1 MTALPPSGLI
11 ENSVALALEEDLGL
25 GGDRTSNSIFPEE
38 TEGTAVIVARKGG
51 ILAGQAF
58 ATESFEQIEP
68 ECEIIWHKQD
78 GDQLKP
84 NDTIATIEGKVRTIL
99 TGERTALN
107 FLGHLSGIAT
117 LTAQYVEAIQGTT
130 ANIVDT
136 RKTTPTLR
144 FAEKYAVRVGG
155 GQNHRMRLDDAIL
168 IKDNHIAF
176 AGGIEQAITKT
187 RQDNGHM
194 IKIEVEV
201 DTLDQLKAC
210 LEHKIDA
217 VLLDNMSP
225 ETLKAAVKMVNGK
238 ITTEASGGV
247 TLDTVRAIAQTG
259 VDIISVGALTHSAP
273 CLDLGLDI
281 DIGKA

>member
-1 MTALPPSGLI
+1 MTALPPIGLI

-25 GGDRTSNSIFPEE
+25 GGDRTSNSIFPAD
-38 TEGTAVIVARKGG
+38 TQGTAIIAARQNG

-58 ATESFEQIEP
+58 ANESFEQIEP
-68 ECEIIWHKQD
+68 ECEVIWHKQD
-78 GDQLKP
+78 GDNLKP
-84 NDTIATIEGKVRTIL
+84 NETIATIEGKVRTIL

-117 LTAQYVEAIQGTT
+117 LTAQYVKAVKGTG

-176 AGGIEQAITKT
+176 AGGIEQAITKA

-201 DTLDQLKAC
+201 DTLEQLQEC
-210 LEHKIDA
+210 LKYKIDV
-217 VLLDNMSP
+217 VLLDNMAP
-225 ETLKAAVKMVNGK
+225 EMLKTAVEMVDGT
-238 ITTEASGGV
+238 IMTEASGGI

-281 DIGKA
+281 DIADA

>member
-1 MTALPPSGLI
+1 MTALPPIGLI
-11 ENSVALALEEDLGL
+11 ENCVALALEEDLGL
-25 GGDRTSNSIFPEE
+25 GGDRTTNSIFPAN
-38 TEGTAVIVARKGG
+38 TQGSAVIAARASG

-68 ECEIIWHKQD
+68 TCEIIWHKQD
-78 GDQLKP
+78 GDPLNP
-84 NDTIATIEGKVRTIL
+84 NETIATIEGKIRTIL

-117 LTAQYVEAIQGTT
+117 LTAKYVKAIEGTS
-130 ANIVDT
+130 AHIVDT

-155 GQNHRMRLDDAIL
+155 GQNHRLRLDDAIL

-176 AGGIEQAITKT
+176 AGGIEQAITKA

-201 DTLDQLKAC
+201 DILDQLKQC
-210 LEHKIDA
+210 LDHKIDA
-217 VLLDNMSP
+217 VLLDNMAP
-225 ETLKAAVKMVNGK
+225 KTLKTAVEMVDGK
-238 ITTEASGGV
+238 IMTEASGGV

-281 DIGKA
+281 DIADA

>member
-1 MTALPPSGLI
+1 MTALPPTGLI

-25 GGDRTSNSIFPEE
+25 GGDRTSNSIFPAQK
-38 TEGTAVIVARKGG
+38 EGTAVIAARANG

-68 ECEIIWHKQD
+68 TCEIIWHKQD
-78 GDQLKP
+78 GDKLSP

-117 LTAQYVEAIQGTT
+117 LTAQYVKAIKGTS
-130 ANIVDT
+130 AQIVDT

-144 FAEKYAVRVGG
+144 FAEKYAVRIGG
-155 GQNHRMRLDDAIL
+155 GQNHRLRLDDAIL

-176 AGGIEQAITKT
+176 AGGIEQAISKA
-187 RQDNGHM
+187 RQANGHM

-201 DTLDQLKAC
+201 DTLEQLKEC
-210 LEHKIDA
+210 LGHEIDA

-225 ETLKAAVKMVNGK
+225 EILKKAVEMVNGK

-247 TLDTVRAIAQTG
+247 NLETVRAIAESG

-281 DIGKA
+281 NIGNA